1 MVFCRCDY
9 GVNKNVFNRHG
20 IWVQDPDG
28 TGMDLFFGNT
38 IIDPFGLYRPR
49 QVSGRLRSK
58 PLPFNPKFL

>member
-49 QVSGRLRSK
+49 QVSWLAAFK
-58 PLPFNPKFL
+58 AVAACPP